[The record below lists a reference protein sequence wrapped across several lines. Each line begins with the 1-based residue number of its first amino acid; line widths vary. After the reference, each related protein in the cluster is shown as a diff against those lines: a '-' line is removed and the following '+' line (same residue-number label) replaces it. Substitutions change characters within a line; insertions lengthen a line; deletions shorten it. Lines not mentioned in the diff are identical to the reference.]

1 MKGQFHAALS
11 ILVFLASAAAGA
23 PAQQAEKKEELPAGW
38 TVRVDRANA
47 SAADVKFWNMAPGWH
62 ATTGPAAILYNPANT
77 ASGEYRL
84 ESESFLFPGEHA
96 EGFGVFFGGKDL
108 DKDTQAYT
116 YFLIR
121 KDGQFI
127 VKAREGA
134 ATRTLIPWT
143 ANAAIVPHDGSKE
156 TAKNTLAVQVGK
168 DAVNFIV
175 NGQQVGS
182 VPRAQMATDGVVGL
196 RINHRLN
203 VHITT
208 LTVESAAGKQEFAP
222 KRAAKPAA

>member
-1 MKGQFHAALS
+1 MRALLAVMMAAL
-11 ILVFLASAAAGA
+11 VLAFSAGA
-23 PAQQAEKKEELPAGW
+23 QQPEAEKELPPGW

-47 SAADVKFWNMAPGWH
+47 SAAEVKFWNMAPGWH
-62 ATTGPAAILYNPANT
+62 ATTGPAAILYNPTNIAV
-77 ASGEYRL
+77 GQYRL

-96 EGFGVFFGGKDL
+96 EGFGVIFGGKDL

-127 VKAREGA
+127 VKVREGA
-134 ATRTLIPWT
+134 AARTLIPWT
-143 ANAAIVPHDGSKE
+143 AHAAIVPHGGGKD
-156 TAKNTLAVQVGK
+156 TAKNVLAVQVGAENV
-168 DAVNFIV
+168 DFSI

-182 VPRAQMATDGVVGL
+182 VPRAQLPTDGVVGL

-208 LTVESAAGKQEFAP
+208 LTVETPAGKQEYAP
-222 KRAAKPAA
+222 KRAPKPAA

>member
-1 MKGQFHAALS
+1 
-11 ILVFLASAAAGA
+11 
-23 PAQQAEKKEELPAGW
+23 
-38 TVRVDRANA
+38 
-47 SAADVKFWNMAPGWH
+47 MAPGWH

-77 ASGEYRL
+77 ASGEYKL
-84 ESESFLFPGEHA
+84 ESESFLFPGDHA

-108 DKDTQAYT
+108 DKETQSYV

-127 VKAREGA
+127 VKVREAA

-143 ANAAIVPHDGSKE
+143 GHAAIVPHDGGKE
-156 TAKNTLAVQVGK
+156 TAKNVLAVQVSK
-168 DAVNFIV
+168 ENVDFFV

-182 VPRAQMATDGVVGL
+182 VPRAQVSTDGVVGL
-196 RINHRLN
+196 RINHRIN
-203 VHITT
+203 VHVTT

-222 KRAAKPAA
+222 KRAPKPAA

>member
-1 MKGQFHAALS
+1 MRKQAYAVLAV
-11 ILVFLASAAAGA
+11 LMLLASPAL
-23 PAQQAEKKEELPAGW
+23 AQQTEKKEELPAGW

-47 SAADVKFWNMAPGWH
+47 SAAEVKFWNMAPGWH
-62 ATTGPAAILYNPANT
+62 ATTGPAAILYNPTNIAVG
-77 ASGEYRL
+77 AYKL

-127 VKAREGA
+127 VKVREGA
-134 ATRTLIPWT
+134 AARTLIPWT
-143 ANAAIVPHDGSKE
+143 AHAAIVPHDGGKE
-156 TAKNTLAVQVGK
+156 TAKNVLAVQVGSENV
-168 DAVNFIV
+168 DFSI

-182 VPRAQMATDGVVGL
+182 VPRAQLPTDGVVGL
-196 RINHRLN
+196 RINHRIN

-208 LTVESAAGKQEFAP
+208 LTVESPAGKHEYAP
-222 KRAAKPAA
+222 KRAPKPAA

>member
-1 MKGQFHAALS
+1 MRKQTYAVLG
-11 ILVFLASAAAGA
+11 ILVLLASVASVAV
-23 PAQQAEKKEELPAGW
+23 AQQAEPKQELPAGW

-47 SAADVKFWNMAPGWH
+47 AAAEVKFWNMAPGWH
-62 ATTGPAAILYNPANT
+62 ATTGPAAILYNPAN
-77 ASGEYRL
+77 AALGEYRL

-108 DKDTQAYT
+108 ALPAQSYV

-143 ANAAIVPHDGSKE
+143 AHAAIVPHDGSKE
-156 TAKNTLAVQVGK
+156 TAKNVLAVQVGK
-168 DAVNFIV
+168 ENVDFFV

-182 VPRAQMATDGVVGL
+182 LPRAQLSTDGIVGL
-196 RINHRLN
+196 RINHHLN
-203 VHITT
+203 VHVTT

-222 KRAAKPAA
+222 KRPAKP

>member
-1 MKGQFHAALS
+1 MSKQAYAVFA
-11 ILVFLASAAAGA
+11 ILVLLASTAL
-23 PAQQAEKKEELPAGW
+23 AQQAEPKEELPAGW

-47 SAADVKFWNMAPGWH
+47 SAAEVKFWNMAPGWH
-62 ATTGPAAILYNPANT
+62 ATTGPAAILHNPANS
-77 ASGEYRL
+77 ASGEYKL

-127 VKAREGA
+127 VKVREGA

-143 ANAAIVPHDGSKE
+143 GHAAIVPHDGGKE
-156 TAKNTLAVQVGK
+156 TAENVLAVQVGK
-168 DAVNFIV
+168 ENVDFFV

-182 VPRAQMATDGVVGL
+182 VPRAQLPTDGIVGL
-196 RINHRLN
+196 RINHRIN

-208 LTVESAAGKQEFAP
+208 LTVESPAGKQEFAP
-222 KRAAKPAA
+222 KRAPKPAA